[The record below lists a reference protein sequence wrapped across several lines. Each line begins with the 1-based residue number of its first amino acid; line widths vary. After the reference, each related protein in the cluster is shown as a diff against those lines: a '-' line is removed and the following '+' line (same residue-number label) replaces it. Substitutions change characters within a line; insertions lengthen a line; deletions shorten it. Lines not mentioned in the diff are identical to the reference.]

1 MNSGAKSNDPFYMDV
16 IAWAMLL
23 LQALVWGDQSFFL
36 TLLIPPVAI
45 TLGHLFLGEV
55 INANAW
61 SGFFVIALGFATTD
75 GRLFRIRK

>member
-1 MNSGAKSNDPFYMDV
+1 MGDVAFAGACLGRP
-16 IAWAMLL
+16 I
-23 LQALVWGDQSFFL
+23 FFL

-45 TLGHLFLGEV
+45 TLGHLFLGDV

-61 SGFFVIALGFATTD
+61 SGFFVIALGFAITE

>member
-1 MNSGAKSNDPFYMDV
+1 MGDVAFAGACLGRP
-16 IAWAMLL
+16 I
-23 LQALVWGDQSFFL
+23 FFL

-45 TLGHLFLGEV
+45 TLGHLFLGDV